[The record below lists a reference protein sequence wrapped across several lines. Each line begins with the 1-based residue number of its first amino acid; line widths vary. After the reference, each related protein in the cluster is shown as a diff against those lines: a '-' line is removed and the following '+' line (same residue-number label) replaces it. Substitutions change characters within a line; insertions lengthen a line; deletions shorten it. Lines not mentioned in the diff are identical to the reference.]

1 MEARQLKPGNDS
13 FQLSLRIR
21 HPSMDPAEI
30 SRELHMEAEYSFKAG
45 ETRGPSRGASSA
57 SNHAES
63 YWLAPLDAAFW
74 ESRTLASLQPYAVEV
89 GTLDLAL
96 VRCAYLLRR
105 HAAFL
110 RRVKTEGG
118 DVSLLVALSTEAV
131 SGFSLT
137 PQCAGALHALGVGVD
152 FEFTR

>member
-1 MEARQLKPGNDS
+1 MEARQLRPANES

-21 HPSMDPAEI
+21 HPSMDPAEM

-45 ETRGPSRGASSA
+45 ETRGRKRSTSPTSS
-57 SNHAES
+57 HAES
-63 YWLAPLDAAFW
+63 YWLAPLEATFW
-74 ESRTLASLQPYAVEV
+74 QGGTIPSMQPYTVDV

-105 HAAFL
+105 HATFL
-110 RRVKTEGG
+110 RRVQAEGG
-118 DVSLLVALSTEAV
+118 DVSLLAQVSAEAV

-137 PQCAGALHALGVGVD
+137 PQCAGALHALGVGID
-152 FEFTR
+152 FELTR

>member
-1 MEARQLKPGNDS
+1 MEARRLKSANDA
-13 FQLSLRIR
+13 FELSLSIR

-30 SRELHMEAEYSFKAG
+30 SRELHMQAEHSFKAG
-45 ETRGPSRGASSA
+45 EKRGRRRSGSTAT
-57 SNHAES
+57 NHAES
-63 YWLAPLDAAFW
+63 YWLAPLDAEFW
-74 ESRTLASLQPYAVEV
+74 EASTLANLQPYTMEF

-105 HAAFL
+105 HAEFL
-110 RRVKTEGG
+110 RRVQAEGG
-118 DVSLLVALSTEAV
+118 DVTLLVSVSTDAV